1 VVCGRR
7 VIKEKHADGCRF
19 SSIDPASVTL
29 FRPLGQLL
37 GLGQLRVSD
46 HAAINA
52 RLARHGS
59 ATSMKMKKKNAK
71 AAAEATKLKEK
82 GGSIIISS
90 FVQIIIPNIIVLFFI
105 GHRSLGAMGY

>member
-1 VVCGRR
+1 
-7 VIKEKHADGCRF
+7 
-19 SSIDPASVTL
+19 
-29 FRPLGQLL
+29 
-37 GLGQLRVSD
+37 
-46 HAAINA
+46 
-52 RLARHGS
+52 
-59 ATSMKMKKKNAK
+59 MKMKKKNAK